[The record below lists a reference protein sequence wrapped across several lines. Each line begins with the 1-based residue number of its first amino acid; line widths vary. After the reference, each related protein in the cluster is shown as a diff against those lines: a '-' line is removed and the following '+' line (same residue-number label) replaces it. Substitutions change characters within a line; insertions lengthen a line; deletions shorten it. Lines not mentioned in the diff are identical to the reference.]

1 MNIMSSTV
9 YANSW
14 SADSLFA
21 KALLFSEQMNS
32 SVADEWKYGL
42 WSSLALE
49 LLARASLAN
58 ISPVLLSDSSNWRNI
73 MHALGNAPTAKK
85 FTPNSIGTKEV
96 FARLAELL
104 PEFTQEIAGFC
115 SKHIERRNAEL
126 HSGEMVFSGL
136 GTSEW
141 LPKYYKACKILLESL
156 GKSLDDFVSD
166 PKTAEDLITSLD
178 DAAAKAVQQDIKA
191 HAKVWENK
199 DEESRD
205 SAVLQAKAWATR
217 HAGHR
222 VQCPA
227 CKSPALLQ
235 GSPTGP
241 VETTVGDDEVIQRQ
255 SMLPTSFEC
264 IACGLKISG
273 FSKLSACGLGDA
285 FTEKTI
291 YTAAE
296 FFELYT
302 EEELEEARNEI
313 PEYEPDFNEY

>member
-1 MNIMSSTV
+1 MINLV
-9 YANSW
+9 QANSW
-14 SADSLFA
+14 SAEALFS
-21 KALLFSEQMNS
+21 KALLFTEQMNS
-32 SVADEWKYGL
+32 SNADEWKYGL
-42 WSSLALE
+42 WSSLSLE

-58 ISPVLLSDSSNWRNI
+58 ISPALLAEPNNWRNI

-96 FARLAELL
+96 LARLSELL
-104 PEFTQEIAGFC
+104 PDFTQEVAGFC
-115 SKHIERRNAEL
+115 SKHVERRNAEL
-126 HSGEMVFSGL
+126 HSGEIVFSGL

-141 LPKYYKACKILLESL
+141 LPKYFKACQILLASL
-156 GKSLDDFVSD
+156 GKTLDDFVAD
-166 PKTAEDLITSLD
+166 PTSAQQLIDSLD
-178 DAAAKAVQQDIKA
+178 DAAAKAVDQDIKA

-199 DEESRD
+199 EEGSRNE
-205 SAVLQAKAWATR
+205 AAHQAQAWATR

-222 VQCPA
+222 AQCPS
-227 CKSPALLQ
+227 CRSPALLQ
-235 GSPTGP
+235 GSPSGT
-241 VETTVGDDEVIQRQ
+241 VSTTVSDDVVIQRQ
-255 SMLPTSFEC
+255 TMLPTSFEC

-285 FTEKTI
+285 FTAKTT

-302 EEELEEARNEI
+302 EEELEEARNEM

>member
-1 MNIMSSTV
+1 MSNSVQT
-9 YANSW
+9 NSW
-14 SADSLFA
+14 SSDALFA
-21 KALLFSEQMNS
+21 KALLFSEQMNTS
-32 SVADEWKYGL
+32 IADEWKHGL
-42 WSSLALE
+42 WSSLSLE
-49 LLARASLAN
+49 LLARAALAN
-58 ISPVLLSDSSNWRNI
+58 ISPVLLAEPNNWRNI
-73 MHALGNAPTAKK
+73 THALGNAPTAKK

-96 FARLAELL
+96 LARLSELL
-104 PEFTQEIAGFC
+104 PDFTQEVAGFC

-156 GKSLDDFVSD
+156 GRKLDDFVSD
-166 PKTAEDLITSLD
+166 PGAAQQLIESLD
-178 DAAAKAVQQDIKA
+178 DAAAKAVEQDIKA
-191 HAKVWENK
+191 HSKVWENK
-199 DEESRD
+199 EDESRNT
-205 SAVLQAKAWATR
+205 ATLQAQAWAAR

-222 VQCPA
+222 VECPS

-235 GSPTGP
+235 GSPSGP
-241 VETTVGDDEVIQRQ
+241 VATTVGDDEVIQKQ
-255 SMLPTSFEC
+255 TMLPTSFEC

-285 FTEKTI
+285 FTAKTI

-296 FFELYT
+296 FFSLHT
-302 EEELEEARNEI
+302 EEELEEARNET

>member
-1 MNIMSSTV
+1 
-9 YANSW
+9 
-14 SADSLFA
+14 
-21 KALLFSEQMNS
+21 
-32 SVADEWKYGL
+32 
-42 WSSLALE
+42 
-49 LLARASLAN
+49 
-58 ISPVLLSDSSNWRNI
+58 
-73 MHALGNAPTAKK
+73 MHALGKAPTAKK
-85 FTPNSIGTKEV
+85 FTPNSIGAKEV
-96 FARLAELL
+96 IARLAELL

-141 LPKYYKACKILLESL
+141 LPKYYKSCKILLELL

-166 PKTAEDLITSLD
+166 PKTANDFINSLD

-199 DEESRD
+199 DKESRG
-205 SAVLQAKAWATR
+205 SAVLQAQAWATR

-227 CKSPALLQ
+227 CNSPALLQ
-235 GSPTGP
+235 GSPSGP

-255 SMLPTSFEC
+255 TMLPTSFEC

-285 FTEKTI
+285 FSEKSI

-302 EEELEEARNEI
+302 QEELEEARNEP
-313 PEYEPDFNEY
+313 PEYEPDFNDY

>member
-1 MNIMSSTV
+1 MTNPV
-9 YANSW
+9 QANSW
-14 SADSLFA
+14 SAEALFS
-21 KALLFSEQMNS
+21 KALLFTEQMNS
-32 SVADEWKYGL
+32 SNADEWKYGL
-42 WSSLALE
+42 WSSLSLE

-58 ISPVLLSDSSNWRNI
+58 ISPALLAEPNNWRNI

-96 FARLAELL
+96 LARLSELL
-104 PEFTQEIAGFC
+104 PDFTQEVAGFC
-115 SKHIERRNAEL
+115 SKHVERRNAEL
-126 HSGEMVFSGL
+126 HSGEIVFSGL

-141 LPKYYKACKILLESL
+141 LPKYFKACQILLASL
-156 GKSLDDFVSD
+156 GKTLDDFVAD
-166 PKTAEDLITSLD
+166 PTSAQQLIDSLD
-178 DAAAKAVQQDIKA
+178 DAAAKAVDQDIKA

-199 DEESRD
+199 EEGSRNE
-205 SAVLQAKAWATR
+205 AAIQAQAWATR

-222 VQCPA
+222 AQCPS
-227 CKSPALLQ
+227 CRSPALLQ
-235 GSPTGP
+235 GSPSGT
-241 VETTVGDDEVIQRQ
+241 VSTTVSDDVVIQRQ
-255 SMLPTSFEC
+255 TMLPTSFEC

-285 FTEKTI
+285 FTAKTT

-302 EEELEEARNEI
+302 EEELEEARNEM

>member
-1 MNIMSSTV
+1 MSSTV
-9 YANSW
+9 LSNSW

-49 LLARASLAN
+49 LLARASLSN
-58 ISPVLLSDSSNWRNI
+58 ISPVLLSESGNWRNI
-73 MHALGNAPTAKK
+73 MHALGKAPTAKK

-96 FARLAELL
+96 FARLTELL

-126 HSGEMVFSGL
+126 HSGEMVFAGL

-156 GKSLDDFVSD
+156 GKTLDDFVPD
-166 PKTAEDLITSLD
+166 PKTAEELINSLD
-178 DAAAKAVQQDIKA
+178 DAAARAVQQDIKA

-199 DEESRD
+199 NQESRD
-205 SAVLQAKAWATR
+205 SAILQAQAWATR

-227 CKSPALLQ
+227 CNSPALLQ
-235 GSPTGP
+235 GSPSGP
-241 VETTVGDDEVIQRQ
+241 VATTVGDDEVIQRQ
-255 SMLPTSFEC
+255 TMLPTSFEC

-285 FTEKTI
+285 FTAKTI

-302 EEELEEARNEI
+302 EDELEEARNEI